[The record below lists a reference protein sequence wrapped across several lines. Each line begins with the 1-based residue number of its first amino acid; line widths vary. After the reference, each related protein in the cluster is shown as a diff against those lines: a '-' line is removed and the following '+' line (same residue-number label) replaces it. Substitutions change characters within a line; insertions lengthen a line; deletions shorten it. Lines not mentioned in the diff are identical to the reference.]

1 VQHRRIENVLETFAF
16 DARGNVTLNASGA
29 TFNVLDQLTSTAACA
44 SHSHDAAGNLVAR
57 TCGAVTWAYTYDAL
71 DRLTHVTNTSG
82 LSAAYTYDVLGTRI
96 AKKVDTTITR
106 FVWRSGHVLYETT
119 GDGTLTYSYQWGL
132 ETDDLVAIHDHGS
145 GAHYY
150 VVQDRLRSV
159 RGLVNRTGTWVA
171 AWRYRAYG
179 VGLDSAGSASVG
191 LKRFRR
197 AGAQYDAETGC
208 FFLRT
213 RSYDPSVGRFVQE
226 DKVGRAGGA
235 NLYAYASGDPLGRRE

>member
-1 VQHRRIENVLETFAF
+1 VLETFTF
-16 DARGNVTLNASGA
+16 DARGNVTIDASGA

-44 SHSHDAAGNLVAR
+44 SHSYDAAGNLVAR
-57 TCGAVTWAYTYDAL
+57 TCGSVTWTYTYDAL

-82 LSAAYTYDVLGTRI
+82 LSAAYTYDVLGNRI
-96 AKKVDTTITR
+96 AKKVNGVITR
-106 FVWRSGHVLYETT
+106 LVWRSGHVLYETT
-119 GDGTLTYSYQWGL
+119 GGGTITYSYQWGL
-132 ETDDLVAIHDHGS
+132 ETDDLLAIHDHGS

-159 RGLVNRTGTWVA
+159 RGLVNRTGAWVA

-179 VGLDSAGSASVG
+179 VGLDSAGSAGPG
-191 LKRFRR
+191 LRR
-197 AGAQYDAETGC
+197 SGWAGAQYDAETGF

-226 DKVGRAGGA
+226 DKVGRAGG
-235 NLYAYASGDPLGRRE
+235 GEPVRVCGRGSARAAGPGRDDA